1 MVYIRYFWQEKS
13 SNIRS
18 YTVYIYGSGQPY
30 KYCFAEDEVA
40 KALNWIQCSLA
51 HTRTH
56 THIHSH
62 THTHTHTH
70 THKHTYNHTRTHI
83 QPHTHT
89 YTNTR
94 ANTHIHAHTYTHTPC
109 STCSQTNMGTAE
121 LKAEFGS
128 KRHELSVST
137 QQMCILLLFNST
149 DRLSYAEV
157 CLRVCVCAYVCV
169 STQQM
174 CILLLFNSTD
184 RLSYAEV
191 CLRVC
196 VCICV

>member
-109 STCSQTNMGTAE
+109 STCSQTNMGTHTHIHTHAHTHTYTHTPCSTCSQTNMGTAE

-157 CLRVCVCAYVCV
+157 CLRVCVC
-169 STQQM
+169 
-174 CILLLFNSTD
+174 
-184 RLSYAEV
+184 
-191 CLRVC
+191 
-196 VCICV
+196 ICV